1 MKRSEIPQYF
11 LNYRLVG
18 WLPVIAIFSAIIGW
32 PLCLVLGLL
41 RPAEFGP
48 AYFTVLSFFGT
59 LAIGGLFWILL
70 HHAVDAAWSVVIRRI
85 WEHEACLL
93 LPLFILSIPLI
104 FLYHK
109 IWLPG
114 IAAAWF
120 SPFVQCVLLLA
131 SFLALIISAQWLR
144 RISVRDDDNGGE
156 AKASR
161 RFAFT
166 SIPAFAVGFS
176 LISILAWMSLQGGWV
191 SAIWPV
197 YVFSGA
203 ALSSLALTILI
214 VIWLLPGFNGNIK
227 ADHFHLFG
235 KLLFALTLFWAYLA
249 FGQYLII
256 WYGNLPTENS
266 FFQVRAYGLAWYAGW
281 LLVLGRFLLPFL
293 LLLPRFTKVR
303 PKLLAI
309 IAGWL
314 VFTQFVELCW
324 IILPPLQSD
333 WFFGTLSLLVSLAAV
348 GGTLTFIF
356 LMRLG
361 HYPLWPISDHRL
373 KESLSLIDQ

>member
-1 MKRSEIPQYF
+1 MKRSEFPQYF

-18 WLPVIAIFSAIIGW
+18 WLPVISIFSAVIGW

-59 LAIGGLFWILL
+59 LAMGALFWLIL
-70 HHAVDAAWSVVIRRI
+70 HHAVDAAWSVMIRRI

-93 LPLFILSIPLI
+93 LPLLILSLPLI
-104 FLYHK
+104 FLYPK
-109 IWLPG
+109 IWSLG
-114 IAAAWF
+114 IAATWF
-120 SPFVQCVLLLA
+120 SPFIQCVLLLA
-131 SFLALIISAQWLR
+131 SLLVLIVSAEWLR
-144 RISVRDDDNGGE
+144 RISVKDDDNGSE
-156 AKASR
+156 AKAYR
-161 RFAFT
+161 RLAFA
-166 SIPAFAVGFS
+166 SIPAFAIGFS

-197 YVFSGA
+197 YIFSGA

-214 VIWLLPGFNGNIK
+214 VIWILPGFNGNIK

-266 FFQVRAYGLAWYAGW
+266 FFQVRAYGLAWHVGW
-281 LLVLGRFLLPFL
+281 LLVIGHFLIPFL

-303 PKLLAI
+303 PKLLAMV
-309 IAGWL
+309 AGWL
-314 VFTQFVELCW
+314 VLMQFVELCW
-324 IILPPLQSD
+324 IILPSLQGD
-333 WFFGTLSLLVSLAAV
+333 WFFSALSLLVSLAAV
-348 GGTLTFIF
+348 GGTLTLIF

-361 HYPLWPISDHRL
+361 EYPLWPVSDHRL